1 MCEDDRDSR
10 DALNPIMD
18 PVESIE
24 EMLRKCGFFDTV
36 VPNVILREPD
46 DGMLPN

>member
-1 MCEDDRDSR
+1 MYDDDRWTESVDHI
-10 DALNPIMD
+10 LD

-36 VPNVILREPD
+36 VPSKKD
-46 DGMLPN
+46 DEALAN